1 VPAIIGLI
9 GEVAAEGRWILTESP
24 VDEARL
30 TDRIAASV
38 EAETET
44 SFVAEAGGA
53 IVGDL
58 GLHAASPDAVWLGMS
73 VARDWRGRGVGSAL
87 LAAGIEWARERGFR
101 AVRLEV
107 FPHNEPALAL
117 YRKFGF
123 VEVERLERRYRRRS
137 GELWDAL
144 VMRLPLDDDD

>member
-1 VPAIIGLI
+1 
-9 GEVAAEGRWILTESP
+9 
-24 VDEARL
+24 L

-44 SFVAEAGGA
+44 SFVAEADGA
-53 IVGDL
+53 IIGDL

-73 VARDWRGRGVGSAL
+73 VARDWRGHGVGSAL
-87 LAAGIEWARERGFR
+87 LAAAIEWARERGFR

-123 VEVERLERRYRRRS
+123 VEVERLERRYRRQS

-144 VMRLPLDDDD
+144 VMTLTL